1 MVEFGYEM
9 VIYQTTMQSYPMEL
23 FTMRRGA
30 DWLRIHFADDALV
43 LYSLPGVCGDKDE
56 RLRYLNGVSSAM
68 WDKLKGW
75 ASKDFSEV
83 GKPGILG
90 GLPNTKWSLRVEY
103 FGLDEERRKEYIITQ
118 LGEEG
123 ETKRRVQSPILKEG
137 ASSEEKDMVDTVVV
151 NSVVCL
157 AIGML
162 FPWDVYLYKPDG
174 QGRWVCDDESKCFD
188 TPLPDPPLET
198 PLHLKQ
204 VA

>member
-1 MVEFGYEM
+1 MEFGYEM
-9 VIYQTTMQSYPMEL
+9 VIYQTTMQAYPIEL
-23 FTMRRGA
+23 FTMQRGA
-30 DWLRIHFADDALV
+30 DWLRVHFADDALV

-83 GKPGILG
+83 GKPGVLG

-103 FGLDEERRKEYIITQ
+103 FGLDKSRRQKYLITQ
-118 LGEEG
+118 LGED
-123 ETKRRVQSPILKEG
+123 G
-137 ASSEEKDMVDTVVV
+137 ATQKCVLSSRQKQNASNVEKDAINTVAVD
-151 NSVVCL
+151 SVIYLVL
-157 AIGML
+157 GML
-162 FPWDVYLYKPDG
+162 FPWDVYLYKSDG
-174 QGRWVCDDESKCFD
+174 EGRWVCDDESKCFN

-204 VA
+204 VT

>member
-1 MVEFGYEM
+1 MC
-9 VIYQTTMQSYPMEL
+9 
-23 FTMRRGA
+23 RGA
-30 DWLRIHFADDALV
+30 NWLRIHFADDALV
-43 LYSLPGVCGDKDE
+43 LYGLPGVCGDKDE

-68 WDKLKGW
+68 FDKLKNL

-83 GKPGILG
+83 VKPGILG

-103 FGLDEERRKEYIITQ
+103 FGLGEERRKEYIITQ

-123 ETKRRVQSPILKEG
+123 ETKRRVQSPILKPD
-137 ASSEEKDMVDTVVV
+137 ASDEEKDMVDTVVV
-151 NSVVCL
+151 NSVVYM

-174 QGRWVCDDESKCFD
+174 KGRWVCDDESKCFD
-188 TPLPDPPLET
+188 TPLPEPPLET

>member
-1 MVEFGYEM
+1 
-9 VIYQTTMQSYPMEL
+9 MQ
-23 FTMRRGA
+23 RGA
-30 DWLRIHFADDALV
+30 DWLRIDFADATLV
-43 LYSLPGVCGDKDE
+43 LHKLPGVCGDKDE
-56 RLRYLNGVSSAM
+56 RLRYLNEVSCTI

-75 ASKDFSEV
+75 ASKDFSEI
-83 GKPGILG
+83 GKPDILG

-123 ETKRRVQSPILKEG
+123 ETKRRVQSPILKPD
-137 ASSEEKDMVDTVVV
+137 ASSEGRDMVDTVVID
-151 NSVVCL
+151 SVIYM
-157 AIGML
+157 AMGML
-162 FPWDVYLYKPDG
+162 FPWDVYLYKPDR

-198 PLHLKQ
+198 PLYLKQ